1 MIVSMESTVRL
12 HILNLSYLLSYLISL
27 IGILIS
33 ICFIL
38 KLYGVL
44 IMKQSIKEIYAFS
57 LIIGKTSEESHN
69 YISIRKI
76 NVITGGLNN
85 SLQIIKMDALMNIN
99 ASKAMDGKS
108 KNITLRSSN

>member
-1 MIVSMESTVRL
+1 MIASMVSTARL
-12 HILNLSYLLSYLISL
+12 HILNLSYPWSSLIDL

-57 LIIGKTSEESHN
+57 LITGRTSEESHN
-69 YISIRKI
+69 YISIRKT
-76 NVITGGLNN
+76 NLITGDLNN
-85 SLQIIKMDALMNIN
+85 SLLIIKMAALMNIN